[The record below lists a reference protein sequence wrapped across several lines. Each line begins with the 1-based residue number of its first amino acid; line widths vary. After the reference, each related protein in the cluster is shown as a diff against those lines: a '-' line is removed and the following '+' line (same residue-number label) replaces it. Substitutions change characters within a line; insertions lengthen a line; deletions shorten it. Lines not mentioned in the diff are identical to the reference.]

1 MVQSVGGEGRV
12 GQRAFC
18 LKSKGHRAGGRNGKR
33 GKEGRKAIRKFLPAW
48 WRWPKGRGRAWR
60 LAIDTRRAPAVAIKK
75 AFAKGASIAVVRYE
89 RRGEREQSI
98 LLGESSISGV
108 GHLSTAMLDRCVTRG
123 LQELAK
129 KNLQNS
135 T

>member
-1 MVQSVGGEGRV
+1 M
-12 GQRAFC
+12 A
-18 LKSKGHRAGGRNGKR
+18 
-33 GKEGRKAIRKFLPAW
+33 LPL
-48 WRWPKGRGRAWR
+48 RERGRAWR
-60 LAIDTRRAPAVAIKK
+60 LAIDTRRARARRGNKK

-108 GHLSTAMLDRCVTRG
+108 GHLSTAMLDVSCTRG

>member
-1 MVQSVGGEGRV
+1 MALAQRERESVATGDRYAA
-12 GQRAFC
+12 RA
-18 LKSKGHRAGGRNGKR
+18 RR
-33 GKEGRKAIRKFLPAW
+33 GN
-48 WRWPKGRGRAWR
+48 
-60 LAIDTRRAPAVAIKK
+60 KK

-89 RRGEREQSI
+89 RRGERAECI